1 MLNDAMTCVS
11 VKNVGLESPTASLLV
26 AFAEVQ
32 VGEVFLRVAIR
43 RFRDGTLRIY
53 LPTWEDG
60 DCCLD
65 GVELSTELRAKVERE
80 TIAAYEQAEARHE
93 ARRTL

>member
-11 VKNVGLESPTASLLV
+11 VKNVGLESPTTSLLV

-32 VGEVFLRVAIR
+32 VGVVFLRVAIR

-60 DCCLD
+60 GCCLD
-65 GVELSTELRAKVERE
+65 GVEVPSDLRTEIVRE
-80 TIAAYEQAEARHE
+80 ALTAYEEAEARHA